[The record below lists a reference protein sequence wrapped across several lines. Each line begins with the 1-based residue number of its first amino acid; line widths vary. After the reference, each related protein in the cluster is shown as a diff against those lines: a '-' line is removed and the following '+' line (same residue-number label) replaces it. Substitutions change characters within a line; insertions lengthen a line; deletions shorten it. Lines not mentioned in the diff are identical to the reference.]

1 MIYHNRPKCP
11 ATTPTWSCAVN
22 NPAYPSAVSATN
34 ATANAPCA
42 IPTCVPRPSSASATS
57 AHSAITRTSASSAV
71 VKASVTRFT
80 ASSVRAWR
88 RIGMGVL
95 RLLIWVV
102 RGRICFTR
110 KRVFG
115 IIDAVV
121 CGVVVGC
128 RASRV
133 EFRGPVAPGLPV
145 YVIP

>member
-1 MIYHNRPKCP
+1 M
-11 ATTPTWSCAVN
+11 
-22 NPAYPSAVSATN
+22 
-34 ATANAPCA
+34 
-42 IPTCVPRPSSASATS
+42 
-57 AHSAITRTSASSAV
+57 
-71 VKASVTRFT
+71 TRFT

-121 CGVVVGC
+121 CGCGS
-128 RASRV
+128 SRV
-133 EFRGPVAPGLPV
+133 ESSFGGAVAV
-145 YVIP
+145 